1 MQIVLTEQ
9 PPSAFPEALAELVWL
24 PRIYITRPERF
35 RARSVRVINLSR
47 DCEYLGTGYY
57 ASLLAEARGHK
68 VIPSVQT
75 ILDLGRRSLYRFALP
90 ELNAILA
97 KSLSK
102 LPEPVRESVSLLIA
116 FGNTADGRFRS
127 FTRAVFDRFRHPLLR
142 LVIAPARDGGC
153 VVKSV
158 EPLSPADLTPD
169 ETTWFHR
176 ELAAHLKVPWRATR
190 TQPVPGYSIAMLH
203 DPEDIL
209 PPSRQPTLEKFV
221 RVGAQMGI
229 EVEPIRKQDLH
240 RLAEFDGLFIRETTA
255 ITNHTYRFARRAE
268 REGLAVIDD
277 PTSIVRCTNKVY
289 LAELLAAN
297 GVPTPSTVVLDR
309 RHLKA
314 VGAKLAFPLVLKVPD
329 GSFSRGVFKV
339 NDEAELHR
347 RASELLEDSDLIL
360 AQEYVPTQFD
370 WRVGVLNRAPLYV
383 CQYFM
388 SKNHWQ
394 IVKHE
399 ADGRFE
405 EGTFKTHA
413 VDQAPR
419 EVVDLALRAAGLIGD
434 GLYGVDIKQT
444 ERGPVVI
451 EINDNPNL
459 EVGIEDAVLK
469 DELYR
474 RVLGDLVRRIELRR
488 RQASA
493 AGERRNGTTDHVPEA
508 AARER
513 SALQAV
519 GAGGKSG

>member
-1 MQIVLTEQ
+1 M
-9 PPSAFPEALAELVWL
+9 
-24 PRIYITRPERF
+24 
-35 RARSVRVINLSR
+35 
-47 DCEYLGTGYY
+47 
-57 ASLLAEARGHK
+57 
-68 VIPSVQT
+68 
-75 ILDLGRRSLYRFALP
+75 
-90 ELNAILA
+90 
-97 KSLSK
+97 
-102 LPEPVRESVSLLIA
+102 
-116 FGNTADGRFRS
+116 
-127 FTRAVFDRFRHPLLR
+127 
-142 LVIAPARDGGC
+142 
-153 VVKSV
+153 
-158 EPLSPADLTPD
+158 SPGDLTPD
-169 ETTWFHR
+169 EIAWFHR
-176 ELAAHLKVPWRATR
+176 ELAAHLKVPWRANA

-203 DPEDIL
+203 DPEEAL
-209 PPSRQPTLEKFV
+209 PPSRQPTLDKFV

-405 EGTFKTHA
+405 EGTFKTYA
-413 VDQAPR
+413 VEQAPR
-419 EVVDLALRAAGLIGD
+419 EVVDLALRARRADRRRAVRGGHQAD
-434 GLYGVDIKQT
+434 RTRPGRDRDQRQSESRGRDRG
-444 ERGPVVI
+444 RGPQGRALS
-451 EINDNPNL
+451 P
-459 EVGIEDAVLK
+459 GA
-469 DELYR
+469 R
-474 RVLGDLVRRIELRR
+474 RSGAAHRAAPRPGLGRGRAPDRH
-488 RQASA
+488 AGSA
-493 AGERRNGTTDHVPEA
+493 AGGRSVEMIGVLGGMGPAATLDFLAKLVRLPVERDQDHVPVVVLSDPRISDRIVEGRGL
-508 AARER
+508 AARAACLDAR
-513 SALQAV
+513 SPGPPLLGWHQEHGRAT
-519 GAGGKSG
+519 GD

>member
-1 MQIVLTEQ
+1 MQIVLSEE
-9 PPSAFPEALAELVWL
+9 PPSAFPEGLAELVWL
-24 PRIYITRPERF
+24 PRIYITRPEHF
-35 RARSVRVINLSR
+35 RARSVRVVNLSR
-47 DCEYLGTGYY
+47 DCVYLGTGYY

-97 KSLSK
+97 KSLSR
-102 LPEPVRESVSLLIA
+102 LTEPVSEPVSLLIA
-116 FGNTADGRFRS
+116 FGNAEDGRFRG

-142 LVIAPARDGGC
+142 LVIAPARDGC

-158 EPLSPADLTPD
+158 EPLSLADLAPG
-169 ETTWFHR
+169 ETAWFHR
-176 ELAAHLKVPWRATR
+176 ELAAHLKVPWRAKR
-190 TQPVPGYSIAMLH
+190 AQPGPRYSVAMLH
-203 DPEDIL
+203 DPEEAL
-209 PPSRQPTLEKFV
+209 APSRQPALDRFV

-229 EVEPIRKQDLH
+229 EVESIRKQDMH
-240 RLAEFDGLFIRETTA
+240 RLAEFDALLIRETTA

-277 PTSIVRCTNKVY
+277 PASIVRCTNKVY

-314 VGAKLAFPLVLKVPD
+314 VGAKLTFPLVLKVPD

-339 NDEAELHR
+339 NDHAELHR
-347 RASELLEDSDLIL
+347 RANELLEDSDLIL

-405 EGTFKTHA
+405 EGTFKTYA
-413 VDQAPR
+413 VEQAPD
-419 EVVDLALRAAGLIGD
+419 EVVELALRAAGLIGD

-459 EVGIEDAVLK
+459 DVGIEDAVIK
-469 DELYR
+469 DELWR
-474 RVLGDLVRRIELRR
+474 RVLADLVRRIELRR
-488 RQASA
+488 RQIS
-493 AGERRNGTTDHVPEA
+493 
-508 AARER
+508 
-513 SALQAV
+513 
-519 GAGGKSG
+519 AGGNAALSSRTRCPRRWLPADWRSGRVRVTPPARP

>member
-9 PPSAFPEALAELVWL
+9 PPSAFPESLAELVWL

-35 RARSVRVINLSR
+35 RARSVRVVNLSR
-47 DCEYLGTGYY
+47 DCVYLGTGYY

-90 ELNAILA
+90 ELNAILG
-97 KSLSK
+97 KSLSR
-102 LPEPVRESVSLLIA
+102 LTEPVREPVSLLIA
-116 FGNTADGRFRS
+116 FGNAADGRFRG

-142 LVIAPARDGGC
+142 LVIAPVRDGGC

-158 EPLSPADLTPD
+158 EALSLADLSPD
-169 ETTWFHR
+169 ETVWFHH
-176 ELAAHLKVPWRATR
+176 EMAAHLKVPWRATR
-190 TQPVPGYSIAMLH
+190 AQPVPRYSIAMLH
-203 DPEDIL
+203 DPEEAL
-209 PPSRQPTLEKFV
+209 PPSRQPTLDKFV

-229 EVEPIRKQDLH
+229 EVEPIRKQDMH
-240 RLAEFDGLFIRETTA
+240 RLAEFDALFLRETTA
-255 ITNHTYRFARRAE
+255 INNHTYRFARRAE

-297 GVPTPSTVVLDR
+297 AVPTPNTVVLDR
-309 RHLKA
+309 HHLKA

-339 NDEAELHR
+339 ADEAELHR
-347 RASELLEDSDLIL
+347 RACELLEDSDLIL

-370 WRVGVLNRAPLYV
+370 WRVGVLNREPLYV

-394 IVKHE
+394 IVKRE

-405 EGTFKTHA
+405 EGRFKTHA
-413 VDQAPR
+413 IEQAPS
-419 EVVDLALRAAGLIGD
+419 EVVALALRAAGLIGD

-444 ERGPVVI
+444 GRGPVVI

-459 EVGIEDAVLK
+459 EVGVEDAVIR

-488 RQASA
+488 GQGPAV
-493 AGERRNGTTDHVPEA
+493 GERRTGVPDQPPVVA
-508 AARER
+508 A
-513 SALQAV
+513 L
-519 GAGGKSG
+519 K

>member
-1 MQIVLTEQ
+1 L
-9 PPSAFPEALAELVWL
+9 
-24 PRIYITRPERF
+24 
-35 RARSVRVINLSR
+35 
-47 DCEYLGTGYY
+47 
-57 ASLLAEARGHK
+57 
-68 VIPSVQT
+68 
-75 ILDLGRRSLYRFALP
+75 
-90 ELNAILA
+90 
-97 KSLSK
+97 
-102 LPEPVRESVSLLIA
+102 
-116 FGNTADGRFRS
+116 
-127 FTRAVFDRFRHPLLR
+127 
-142 LVIAPARDGGC
+142 
-153 VVKSV
+153 
-158 EPLSPADLTPD
+158 ADLSSD
-169 ETTWFHR
+169 ERTWFHH

-190 TQPVPGYSIAMLH
+190 TQPVPRYSIAMLY
-203 DPEDIL
+203 DPEEAL
-209 PPSRQPTLEKFV
+209 PPSRQPTLDKFV

-229 EVEPIRKQDLH
+229 EVEPIRKQDMH
-240 RLAEFDGLFIRETTA
+240 RLAEFDGLLIRETTA
-255 ITNHTYRFARRAE
+255 INNHTYRFARRAE
-268 REGLAVIDD
+268 REGLGVIDD

-297 GVPTPSTVVLDR
+297 GVPTPTTVVLDR
-309 RHLKA
+309 HHLKA
-314 VGAKLAFPLVLKVPD
+314 VGVKLAFPLVLKVPD

-413 VDQAPR
+413 VEQAPR
-419 EVVDLALRAAGLIGD
+419 EVVELALRATGLIGD

-444 ERGPVVI
+444 DRGPVVI

-459 EVGIEDAVLK
+459 EVGVEDAVIK

-474 RVLGDLVRRIELRR
+474 RVLADLVRRIELRG
-488 RQASA
+488 RQVSA
-493 AGERRNGTTDHVPEA
+493 AGERRNGVLDSSPEVA
-508 AARER
+508 P
-513 SALQAV
+513 Q
-519 GAGGKSG
+519 G

>member
-1 MQIVLTEQ
+1 MQIVLSEQ
-9 PPSAFPEALAELVWL
+9 PPSAFPESLAELVWL

-35 RARSVRVINLSR
+35 RARSVRVVNLSR
-47 DCEYLGTGYY
+47 DCVYLGTGYY

-90 ELNAILA
+90 ELNAILG
-97 KSLSK
+97 KSLSR
-102 LPEPVRESVSLLIA
+102 LTEPVREPVSLLIA
-116 FGNTADGRFRS
+116 FGNAADGRFRG

-142 LVIAPARDGGC
+142 LVIAPVRDGGC

-158 EPLSPADLTPD
+158 EALSLADLSPD
-169 ETTWFHR
+169 ETVWFHH
-176 ELAAHLKVPWRATR
+176 EMAAHLKVPWRATR
-190 TQPVPGYSIAMLH
+190 AQPVPRYSIAMLH
-203 DPEDIL
+203 DPEEAL
-209 PPSRQPTLEKFV
+209 PPSRQPTLDKFV

-229 EVEPIRKQDLH
+229 EVEPIRKQDMH
-240 RLAEFDGLFIRETTA
+240 RLAEFDALFLRETTA
-255 ITNHTYRFARRAE
+255 INNHTYRFARRAE

-297 GVPTPSTVVLDR
+297 GVPTPNTVVLDR
-309 RHLKA
+309 HHLKA

-339 NDEAELHR
+339 ADEAELHR
-347 RASELLEDSDLIL
+347 RACELLEDSDLIL
-360 AQEYVPTQFD
+360 AQEYVPTPFD

-413 VDQAPR
+413 VGQAPR
-419 EVVDLALRAAGLIGD
+419 EVVELALRAAGLIGD

-459 EVGIEDAVLK
+459 EVGVEDAVLK

-474 RVLGDLVRRIELRR
+474 GVLADLVRRIELRR
-488 RQASA
+488 RQGSVVA
-493 AGERRNGTTDHVPEA
+493 ERRNGAPVPAPEVVA
-508 AARER
+508 QE
-513 SALQAV
+513 
-519 GAGGKSG
+519 

>member
-1 MQIVLTEQ
+1 MPIVLSEQ
-9 PPSAFPEALAELVWL
+9 PPSAFPEGLAELVWL
-24 PRIYITRPERF
+24 PRIYITRPEHF
-35 RARSVRVINLSR
+35 RARSLRVINLSR
-47 DCEYLGTGYY
+47 DCVYLGAGYY

-97 KSLSK
+97 KSLSR
-102 LPEPVRESVSLLIA
+102 LAEPVSEPVSLLIA
-116 FGNTADGRFRS
+116 FGNTADGRFRG

-142 LVIAPARDGGC
+142 LVIAPANGRGC

-158 EPLSPADLTPD
+158 ESLSLADLSPD
-169 ETTWFHR
+169 ESTWFHH

-190 TQPVPGYSIAMLH
+190 AQPVPRYSIAMLH
-203 DPEDIL
+203 DPEEAL
-209 PPSRQPTLEKFV
+209 PPSRQPTLDRFV
-221 RVGAQMGI
+221 RIGAQMGI
-229 EVEPIRKQDLH
+229 EVELIRKQDMH
-240 RLAEFDGLFIRETTA
+240 RLAEFDALLIRETTA
-255 ITNHTYRFARRAE
+255 INNHTYRFARRAE

-277 PTSIVRCTNKVY
+277 PTSIVRCINKVY

-297 GVPTPSTVVLDR
+297 GVPTPTTVVVDR

-314 VGAKLAFPLVLKVPD
+314 VSAKLAYPLVLKVPD

-360 AQEYVPTQFD
+360 AQEYVPTEFD
-370 WRVGVLNRAPLYV
+370 WRVGVLNREPLYV

-405 EGTFKTHA
+405 EGRFKTHA
-413 VDQAPR
+413 IEQAPA
-419 EVVDLALRAAGLIGD
+419 EVVGLALRAAGLIGD

-451 EINDNPNL
+451 EINDNPNIDIG
-459 EVGIEDAVLK
+459 VEDAVLK
-469 DELYR
+469 DGLYR
-474 RVLGDLVRRIELRR
+474 RVLAELLRRVELRR
-488 RQASA
+488 AQVSPVGDRRAGTAEPLPTVA
-493 AGERRNGTTDHVPEA
+493 AQ
-508 AARER
+508 
-513 SALQAV
+513 S
-519 GAGGKSG
+519 

>member
-1 MQIVLTEQ
+1 MQIVLSEE
-9 PPSAFPEALAELVWL
+9 PPSAFPEALAELVCL
-24 PRIYITRPERF
+24 PRIYIMRPERF

-97 KSLSK
+97 KSLSR
-102 LPEPVRESVSLLIA
+102 LSEPVREPVSLLIA
-116 FGNTADGRFRS
+116 FGNTADGRFRG

-142 LVIAPARDGGC
+142 LVIAPANGRGC

-158 EPLSPADLTPD
+158 EPLSLDDLSSD
-169 ETTWFHR
+169 EIAWFHH
-176 ELAAHLKVPWRATR
+176 ELGAHLKVPWRAKPA
-190 TQPVPGYSIAMLH
+190 QPVPRYSIAMLH
-203 DPEDIL
+203 DPEEAL
-209 PPSRQPTLEKFV
+209 PPSRQPTLDRFV
-221 RVGAQMGI
+221 RIGAQIGI
-229 EVEPIRKQDLH
+229 EVEPIRRQDMH
-240 RLAEFDGLFIRETTA
+240 RLAEFDGLLIRETTA
-255 ITNHTYRFARRAE
+255 LTNHTYRFARRAE

-314 VGAKLAFPLVLKVPD
+314 VSAKLAFPLVLKVPD

-347 RASELLEDSDLIL
+347 RAGELLEDSDLIL
-360 AQEYVPTQFD
+360 AQEYLPTQFD

-413 VDQAPR
+413 VEQAPR
-419 EVVDLALRAAGLIGD
+419 EVVELALRAAGLIGD

-459 EVGIEDAVLK
+459 EVGVEDAVLK

-488 RQASA
+488 GQAPA
-493 AGERRNGTTDHVPEA
+493 AGDRRTGAPDQAPEVA
-508 AARER
+508 AP
-513 SALQAV
+513 
-519 GAGGKSG
+519 K

>member
-1 MQIVLTEQ
+1 
-9 PPSAFPEALAELVWL
+9 
-24 PRIYITRPERF
+24 
-35 RARSVRVINLSR
+35 
-47 DCEYLGTGYY
+47 
-57 ASLLAEARGHK
+57 
-68 VIPSVQT
+68 
-75 ILDLGRRSLYRFALP
+75 
-90 ELNAILA
+90 
-97 KSLSK
+97 
-102 LPEPVRESVSLLIA
+102 
-116 FGNTADGRFRS
+116 
-127 FTRAVFDRFRHPLLR
+127 
-142 LVIAPARDGGC
+142 
-153 VVKSV
+153 
-158 EPLSPADLTPD
+158 
-169 ETTWFHR
+169 
-176 ELAAHLKVPWRATR
+176 
-190 TQPVPGYSIAMLH
+190 
-203 DPEDIL
+203 
-209 PPSRQPTLEKFV
+209 V

-240 RLAEFDGLFIRETTA
+240 RLAEFDGLLIRETTA
-255 ITNHTYRFARRAE
+255 INNHTYRFARRAE

-309 RHLKA
+309 HHLKA
-314 VGAKLAFPLVLKVPD
+314 VGVKLAFPLVLKVPD

-339 NDEAELHR
+339 NDEAELQR

-360 AQEYVPTQFD
+360 AQEYVPTSFD

-413 VDQAPR
+413 VEQAPR
-419 EVVDLALRAAGLIGD
+419 EVVELALRATGLIGD

-459 EVGIEDAVLK
+459 ELGVEDAVLK

-474 RVLGDLVRRIELRR
+474 RVLGDLVRRIEQRG
-488 RQASA
+488 RQVPAG
-493 AGERRNGTTDHVPEA
+493 GERRTGVAESAPEPA
-508 AARER
+508 
-513 SALQAV
+513 SQQ
-519 GAGGKSG
+519 

>member
-1 MQIVLTEQ
+1 MQIVLSEQ
-9 PPSAFPEALAELVWL
+9 PPSAFPESVAELVWL
-24 PRIYITRPERF
+24 PRIYITRPDRF
-35 RARSVRVINLSR
+35 RGRSVRVINLSR

-75 ILDLGRRSLYRFALP
+75 ILDLGRRSLYSFALP
-90 ELNAILA
+90 ELNAILG
-97 KSLSK
+97 KSLARMAEP
-102 LPEPVRESVSLLIA
+102 LHDPVRLLIA
-116 FGNTADGRFRS
+116 FGDTEDARFRE
-127 FTRAVFDRFRHPLLR
+127 FARAVFGRFRHPLLR
-142 LVIAPARDGGC
+142 LVIAARNGGG
-153 VVKSV
+153 VKSV
-158 EPLSPADLTPD
+158 EPLTLSDLSPEEAA
-169 ETTWFHR
+169 WFCR
-176 ELAAHLKVPWRATR
+176 GLATHLKLPWRAKPA
-190 TQPVPGYSIAMLH
+190 QPVPRYSVALLH
-203 DPEDIL
+203 DPREAL
-209 PPSRQPTLEKFV
+209 PPSRQPALDKFA

-229 EVEPIRKQDLH
+229 EVEPIRKQDFH
-240 RLAEFDGLFIRETTA
+240 RLGEFDALLIRETTA

-277 PTSIVRCTNKVY
+277 PSSIVRCTNKVY

-297 GVPTPSTVVLDR
+297 GLPTPKTVVLDR

-314 VGAKLAFPLVLKVPD
+314 IGAQLGFPLVLKVPD

-339 NDEAELHR
+339 ADEGELQAKAR
-347 RASELLEDSDLIL
+347 VLLDDSDLIL
-360 AQEYVPTQFD
+360 AQEYLPTAFD

-388 SKNHWQ
+388 PKKHWQ

-399 ADGRFE
+399 ADGRIE
-405 EGTFKTHA
+405 EGTFKTHV
-413 VDQAPR
+413 VDQAPH

-459 EVGIEDAVLK
+459 DVGVEDAVLK

-474 RVLGDLVRRIELRR
+474 RVLGDLVRRIETRR
-488 RQASA
+488 R
-493 AGERRNGTTDHVPEA
+493 
-508 AARER
+508 
-513 SALQAV
+513 
-519 GAGGKSG
+519 

>member
-1 MQIVLTEQ
+1 MPIVLSEQ
-9 PPSAFPEALAELVWL
+9 PPSAFPEGLAELVWL
-24 PRIYITRPERF
+24 PRIYITRPEHF
-35 RARSVRVINLSR
+35 RTRSLRIVNLSR

-68 VIPSVQT
+68 VIPSAQT

-97 KSLSK
+97 KSLSR
-102 LPEPVRESVSLLIA
+102 LAEPVREPVSLLIA
-116 FGNTADGRFRS
+116 FGNSADERFRG

-142 LVIAPARDGGC
+142 LVIAPANGRGC

-158 EPLSPADLTPD
+158 EPLSLADLSGD
-169 ETTWFHR
+169 ETAWFHR
-176 ELAAHLKVPWRATR
+176 ELAAHLKVPWRAR
-190 TQPVPGYSIAMLH
+190 RAQPVPRYSIAILH
-203 DPEDIL
+203 DPEEAL
-209 PPSRQPTLEKFV
+209 PPSRQATLEKFV
-221 RVGAQMGI
+221 RVGATMGI
-229 EVEPIRKQDLH
+229 ELEPIRKQDMH
-240 RLAEFDGLFIRETTA
+240 RLAEFDALLIRETTA

-297 GVPTPSTVVLDR
+297 GVPTPKTVVVDR

-314 VGAKLAFPLVLKVPD
+314 VSAKLAFPLVLKVPD

-339 NDEAELHR
+339 ENEAELR
-347 RASELLEDSDLIL
+347 SRASALLEDSDLIL
-360 AQEYVPTQFD
+360 AQEYVPTPFD
-370 WRVGVLNRAPLYV
+370 WRVGVLNREPLYV

-399 ADGRFE
+399 ADGRYE
-405 EGTFKTHA
+405 EGRYKTYA
-413 VDQAPR
+413 VEQAPS
-419 EVVDLALRAAGLIGD
+419 EVIALALRAAGLIGD

-444 ERGPVVI
+444 ASGPVVI
-451 EINDNPNL
+451 EINDNPNIDTG
-459 EVGIEDAVLK
+459 VEDAVLK

-474 RVLGDLVRRIELRR
+474 RVLADLVRRIELRR
-488 RQASA
+488 GQGAPSA
-493 AGERRNGTTDHVPEA
+493 ERRNGAPAQSTKLA
-508 AARER
+508 A
-513 SALQAV
+513 SA
-519 GAGGKSG
+519 

>member
-1 MQIVLTEQ
+1 
-9 PPSAFPEALAELVWL
+9 
-24 PRIYITRPERF
+24 
-35 RARSVRVINLSR
+35 
-47 DCEYLGTGYY
+47 
-57 ASLLAEARGHK
+57 
-68 VIPSVQT
+68 
-75 ILDLGRRSLYRFALP
+75 
-90 ELNAILA
+90 
-97 KSLSK
+97 
-102 LPEPVRESVSLLIA
+102 
-116 FGNTADGRFRS
+116 
-127 FTRAVFDRFRHPLLR
+127 
-142 LVIAPARDGGC
+142 
-153 VVKSV
+153 
-158 EPLSPADLTPD
+158 
-169 ETTWFHR
+169 
-176 ELAAHLKVPWRATR
+176 
-190 TQPVPGYSIAMLH
+190 MLH
-203 DPEDIL
+203 DPEETL
-209 PPSRQPTLEKFV
+209 PPSRQPTLDKFV

-289 LAELLAAN
+289 LAELLAAH

-405 EGTFKTHA
+405 EGTFKTYA
-413 VDQAPR
+413 VEQAPR

-474 RVLGDLVRRIELRR
+474 RVLGRSGAAHRAAPPARSRPRASAGTATVRPRARGGVLRNDRRSKSVGGRRQIVARLTAARR
-488 RQASA
+488 RARPSASFRIYGVLRHTA
-493 AGERRNGTTDHVPEA
+493 ELPPPRDGGATAVKLGD
-508 AARER
+508 AARPTAARR
-513 SALQAV
+513 S
-519 GAGGKSG
+519 